1 MPRVLQLEDKTGIT
15 IDTESC
21 GSGGSGDVFKIISPS
36 HLTNQVVKLYHKDRL
51 TKEAENKIRH
61 LVSKKINQGEHE
73 SIVWIKNV
81 VLDNGKFAG
90 FTMNY
95 ADGIGLEQFLNDR
108 WWRKN
113 DTKDWDKFKLENE
126 KGIENR
132 IRLCSNIAI
141 AINIIHKNG
150 NYTITDIKPSNFKVQ
165 KNGLVSIID
174 IDNIEVIEN
183 GKILYVA
190 QVITPEYSPPE
201 FHNGLDYKKTSASQN
216 WDRYSLSILF
226 YHILCGIHPFQ
237 FVKYKKAGEEYT
249 DAKMIAEGLFLFG
262 NKSHYLEPA
271 HPQHKSFLN
280 LSNEIK
286 SLFIQCFENGHN
298 KPQLRP
304 SAEDWCRV
312 FDFKTVVIKRPSIAE
327 LIAVDINYSAKFKN
341 VIQFNVYSA
350 SNVLKSNVEILHTD
364 VKFHNLSNELSFFD
378 KIVNVFKKSQK
389 QLLIDELNDIE
400 VGITGFLHKQS
411 AIKSDT
417 STIISEFEK
426 KQQEIKTNE
435 RSQIDTLKKSLQLVL
450 NDAEYL
456 ATKAHSEESK
466 EITELQN
473 QINSLIQKE
482 DIALA
487 NHHSSIYGDLI
498 NNFEKKRADY
508 NATILNYD
516 IDKRNEIERLV
527 SSPNKLNHYN
537 LERDCVKIFHG
548 NLLSVINA
556 LKQLNFITAADF
568 SKVYSD
574 GYLLNRYNKTIK
586 IPGMGSERANKLHY
600 WRIKIEETENNIII
614 RDTTDKY
621 NKLKNEVSL
630 KWNSIES
637 SHNQTLSPLN
647 TRFKG
652 KEVEIKRNKD
662 RLIETKE
669 AEVNRI
675 KLKFDNLHIDLKNE
689 FIKALNKFYLDIE
702 NIYRQTKIALLNNL
716 SIYESQ
722 LKAKESQIQETNEQ
736 IDTELRKYNLLY
748 LRLSQTRQ
756 S

>member
-1 MPRVLQLEDKTGIT
+1 MPRVLQLEDKTSIT
-15 IDTESC
+15 IDTEPC
-21 GSGGSGDVFKIISPS
+21 GSGGSGEVYKILSPTY
-36 HLTNQVVKLYHKDRL
+36 LTNQVVKLYHKERL

-61 LVSKKINQGEHE
+61 LISKKINQGEHE

-132 IRLCSNIAI
+132 VRLCTNIAV
-141 AINIIHKNG
+141 AINIIHKNS
-150 NYTITDIKPSNFKVQ
+150 NYTIADIKPANFKIR

-183 GKILYVA
+183 GKILYTA
-190 QVITPEYSPPE
+190 QVITPEYCPPE
-201 FHNGLDYKKTSASQN
+201 FHNGLDYKKSSASQN

-237 FVKYKKAGEEYT
+237 FVKQKKSNEEYT
-249 DAKMIAEGLFLFG
+249 DTRMIAEGLFLFG
-262 NKSHYLEPA
+262 NKSQYLEPA

-286 SLFIQCFENGHN
+286 SLFIQCFDNGHD

-312 FDFKTVVIKRPSIAE
+312 FTYRTSAIKRPLIAE
-327 LIAVDINYSAKFKN
+327 LINDDANYAAKFKN
-341 VIQFNVYSA
+341 ALQFNVYS
-350 SNVLKSNVEILHTD
+350 SPLVLKTNNEIFHSV
-364 VKFHNLSNELSFFD
+364 VKFHSLSNSFTFFD
-378 KIVNVFKKSQK
+378 KFLNIFTKSKKQI
-389 QLLIDELNDIE
+389 LVDELKEIE
-400 VGITGFLHKQS
+400 TGITGFIKKQS
-411 AIKSDT
+411 GIKNEISN
-417 STIISEFEK
+417 IVSEFES
-426 KQQEIKTNE
+426 KQHEIKSNE
-435 RSQIDTLKKSLQLVL
+435 KIQIDKLKKSLQLVL

-456 ATKAHSEESK
+456 ATKVQGEESK
-466 EITELQN
+466 EISELQS

-482 DIALA
+482 EIILS
-487 NHHSSIYGDLI
+487 NHHSTIYGDLI
-498 NNFEKKRADY
+498 KNFEKKRAEY
-508 NATILNYD
+508 NATIHNYD
-516 IDKRNEIERLV
+516 VDKRNEIERLV
-527 SSPNKLNHYN
+527 NSPNKLAHYN
-537 LERDCVKIFHG
+537 LERECVKIFHG
-548 NLLSVINA
+548 NLPSVINA

-574 GYLLNRYNKTIK
+574 GYLLNVYNKTIK

-600 WRIKIEETENNIII
+600 WRIKIEETENDKII
-614 RDTTDKY
+614 RNTTEKY

-630 KWNSIES
+630 KWNNTES
-637 SHNQTLSPLN
+637 NHNQTIAPLN
-647 TRFKG
+647 ARFKS
-652 KEVEIKRNKD
+652 KEAEIKRNKD

-669 AEVNRI
+669 ADLNRI
-675 KLKFDNLHIDLKNE
+675 KQKFDKLHIDLKNE
-689 FIKALNKFYLDIE
+689 FIRALNKFYLDIE
-702 NIYRQTKIALLNNL
+702 NIYRQTKTALSNNL
-716 SIYESQ
+716 SLYENLVKS
-722 LKAKESQIQETNEQ
+722 KESEIQESNQ
-736 IDTELRKYNLLY
+736 LIDAELKKYNLLY
-748 LRLSQTRQ
+748 LRLSAK
-756 S
+756 